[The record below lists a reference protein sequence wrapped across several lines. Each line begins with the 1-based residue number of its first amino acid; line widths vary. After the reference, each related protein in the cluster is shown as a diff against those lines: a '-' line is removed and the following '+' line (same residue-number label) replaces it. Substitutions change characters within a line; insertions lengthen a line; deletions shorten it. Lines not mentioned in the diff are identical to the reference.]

1 MESNVL
7 VYFDEI
13 PDKYLALMAEYNWGK
28 LEVYITLLTFPNY
41 TQPLKLN
48 TYQEFHQNTLK
59 HYCPLYFKAG

>member
-28 LEVYITLLTFPNY
+28 LEELCTLLTLDIEIAN
-41 TQPLKLN
+41 QGRLKN
-48 TYQEFHQNTLK
+48 
-59 HYCPLYFKAG
+59 